1 MHELKK
7 KLKQQ
12 NSNDVRQNKPYVKH
26 TKDCQSGTLDSTFSA
41 NHAAEGQLDTTQA
54 KDQQKEVFTSQFEKT
69 FLNRPEFVPR
79 RK

>member
-1 MHELKK
+1 MYELKE

-12 NSNDVRQNKPYVKH
+12 NSNDVRQNKPDVKH
-26 TKDCQSGTLDSTFSA
+26 TKDCQSGALDSTFSA
-41 NHAAEGQLDTTQA
+41 NHIAEGQLGTTQA